1 MVIRYTLNDQ
11 LDGSVIAA
19 PFAPAVLVLAA
30 EYSIHLVSLVA
41 KHLSN
46 EVVSFVVAC
55 DQQDRS
61 LMWLQSL
68 IDLIL
73 KFVNHR
79 RLIFIHDHRICR
91 QNLRCVPF
99 MSERS
104 NFPVPANPL

>member
-73 KFVNHR
+73 KYLKQKQ
-79 RLIFIHDHRICR
+79 LIAEITYWSHR
-91 QNLRCVPF
+91 QNLSGELFIAIWFGLSVLL
-99 MSERS
+99 
-104 NFPVPANPL
+104 NPL